1 MGCVALSYHAFSACN
16 MEHKACPHGAT
27 QAGVVTTPRPCSCG
41 MVEKQTELPV
51 VELSQGGPVVCVA
64 SMLPCMRHGAQARG
78 QVLRKRVC
86 YSRA

>member
-1 MGCVALSYHAFSACN
+1 MGCVARSYHAFSACN
-16 MEHKACPHGAT
+16 MEHKACPHDAS
-27 QAGVVTTPRPCSCG
+27 QAGVVTTPCMLMWHAG
-41 MVEKQTELPV
+41 KQTELPV